1 MSIKTEQV
9 SLPFDKKVD
18 GVDCKVYPVLDDKDK
33 HVFSVK
39 VFGNPEYRMKFEIW
53 EKAIIKSIVIANG
66 AGGSVKHF
74 LYAKGEIAWDGQ
86 SQITFSENGKLILSG
101 AKEWAM
107 HCSLMVLLYRLAAK
121 LILAYNPTFGG
132 DLSQGIKSLKIM
144 NPIEGGHE

>member
-1 MSIKTEQV
+1 MPIETEQM
-9 SLPFDKKVD
+9 SLPFEKKAD
-18 GVDCKVYPVLDDKDK
+18 DIDFKVYPVLDDKDK
-33 HVFSVK
+33 HVFSIK

-53 EKAIIKSIVIANG
+53 EKATIKSIVIANG

-121 LILAYNPTFGG
+121 LILTYNPAFGG